1 MELQRYEMGD
11 YCSGYVRNDDGD
23 VCMSYDVER
32 LEKSNAELLAAA
44 KSVVERWDSPLWK
57 EQGHTGTFIERLREA
72 IAKSEGT
79 K

>member
-32 LEKSNAELLAAA
+32 LEKSHAELLKAA
-44 KSVVERWDSPLWK
+44 KLFVDNWDFPA
-57 EQGHTGTFIERLREA
+57 GADDHLRAA
-72 IAKSEGT
+72 IAKAEGT